1 MSMSAG
7 EESDRA
13 VQTTE
18 IAAEALAPLIQPAS
32 AESDSIGTSRSHGW
46 TSQMDDPPTG
56 SRNLGGS
63 CPRCDVQIES
73 RLKTR
78 YDDELT
84 ARFVLVGYCH
94 NCAYYAEGAMGTV
107 SMNEMQL

>member
-1 MSMSAG
+1 MSAG
-7 EESDRA
+7 EE
-13 VQTTE
+13 TE
-18 IAAEALAPLIQPAS
+18 IAAETLAPLVQPAPT
-32 AESDSIGTSRSHGW
+32 ESDSIGTSRSHGW

-63 CPRCDVQIES
+63 CPRCNVQIES

-84 ARFVLVGYCH
+84 AQIVLVSYCH
-94 NCAYYAEGAMGTV
+94 NCAYYSEGEMGTV
-107 SMNEMQL
+107 SMNERQL